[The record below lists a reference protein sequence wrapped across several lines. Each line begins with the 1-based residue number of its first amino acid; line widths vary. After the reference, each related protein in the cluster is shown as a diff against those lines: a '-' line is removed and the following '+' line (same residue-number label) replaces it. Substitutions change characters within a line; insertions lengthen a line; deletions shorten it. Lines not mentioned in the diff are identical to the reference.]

1 MLHSVLSFIDT
12 MAFSQVNYESLY
24 LRKFSTFSNQSS
36 VSQVKYNRLCTPVL
50 YCESGEQQDP
60 DEWDGHLRGRGGGAG
75 GHRDKI
81 GLEYTAN
88 KTWEKRSYP
97 SILMF
102 YIFMILSELR
112 YESYLIN
119 KTCFIYLNP
128 TQLNACHSP
137 IQKYIN
143 IVWGW

>member
-1 MLHSVLSFIDT
+1 

-75 GHRDKI
+75 GHGDQI

-88 KTWEKRSYP
+88 KTWEKKLP
-97 SILMF
+97 
-102 YIFMILSELR
+102 
-112 YESYLIN
+112 
-119 KTCFIYLNP
+119 
-128 TQLNACHSP
+128 
-137 IQKYIN
+137 IN
-143 IVWGW
+143 INVLYLHDCQWA